1 MSSVPVSFRVHT
13 LNELLHCMCMCKCVC
28 SIIAIVVGMCFGKH
42 YCCGIFQFAVY
53 SLLELGLE
61 LGANVSLCNG

>member
-1 MSSVPVSFRVHT
+1 
-13 LNELLHCMCMCKCVC
+13 MCMCKCVC

-61 LGANVSLCNG
+61 LGANVYLCNG